1 MDAYTPFLIA
11 GLVTGAVYGLAGIGL
26 VLTYKTSGV
35 FNFAHGALATVAAY
49 VFYQLNVE
57 EGVGWQVSAAVA
69 VLVVGPI
76 LGLLL
81 ELIARRI
88 ATTALAYQVAATIGL
103 LLFVEAAIQLLFKSS
118 MPRTVPPFLTS
129 ATFDLSGTTVA
140 WSDVIVFLFAVAV
153 TVALAVFFRL
163 SRTGLE
169 MRAVVDDPELLGLL
183 GTSSSGVRRLA
194 WVLGTVLVSASGVLF
209 APLLPLDPLQLTLLV
224 VAAFGAAAI
233 GAFSSLPLTLAG
245 GLAIGVL
252 ASLSTKWFTTGVL
265 TGVPSALPF
274 LVLFAVLLFFP
285 RSKLTGRGFLTT
297 SSRPA
302 WKAPTRVQVTSGL
315 LVFVLLALVPTFA
328 GVHLTAWTVMV
339 ASIIIFLSLS
349 LLVRT
354 SGQVSLAAV
363 SFTAIG
369 AAGFSH
375 LAVDQSLPWLLAL
388 FLAGLVAVP
397 IGAVLSIP
405 AIRLNGLYLALAT
418 FGFGI
423 LLQSMFYSQDFMFGS
438 SGLGLPEP
446 RPDWG
451 WIDVSSDRGYY
462 YLVLVFVALVTG
474 LLLWLGHSRLGRLMR
489 GMADSPM
496 AVSTSGA
503 EVNVTRVLVFCLAAF
518 LASIGG
524 ALAAVAQTT
533 ALGDS
538 YQPFTS
544 LVFFV
549 LIMIVGGGE
558 PWNALLASAL
568 VFLVPSYV
576 TDPDVALYSQLL
588 FGAAAV
594 IFAVLPPRFREVPAP
609 VRRLL
614 DRAAPQVTTPDV
626 PAATAQR
633 TPVAAGGR
641 LTVSDLII
649 TFGGITA
656 VDGVSL
662 TAPTG
667 TITGLIGPNGAGK
680 TTTFNACSGL
690 VRPASGTVA
699 LDGHDVTRR
708 GPAYR
713 ARHGIGRT
721 FQRMELLESLTV
733 LENVVMG
740 ADAALSGYN
749 PFSHVV
755 SRPGA
760 TARARARALE
770 AIELCDLATVTDR
783 PVSALSTGQ
792 RRLVELARCL
802 AGDFRVLLLDEPSSG
817 LDHHETARF
826 GDILKRVVA
835 ERGVGILLVEHD
847 MSLVMDVCSYLYVID
862 FGKPIFEGTP
872 DEVSASHVVRS
883 AYLGDSDLETAVAE
897 RDSVLHDRDDPELQV
912 TR

>member
-1 MDAYTPFLIA
+1 MNAYIPFLIA

-35 FNFAHGALATVAAY
+35 FNFAHGALATIAAY

-57 EGVGWQVSAAVA
+57 EGVGWQAAAILA
-69 VLVVGPI
+69 VLVVGPT
-76 LGLLL
+76 LGIVL

-88 ATTALAYQVAATIGL
+88 ATAALTYQVAATIGL
-103 LLFVEAAIQLLFKSS
+103 LLFVEAGIQLLFKST
-118 MPRTVPPFLTS
+118 MPRTVPPFLTT
-129 ATFDLSGTTVA
+129 ATFDLAGTTVA

-153 TVALAVFFRL
+153 TVTLAVFFRV
-163 SRTGLE
+163 SRTGLQ

-183 GTSSSGVRRLA
+183 GTSSMTVRRLA

-285 RSKLTGRGFLTT
+285 RSKLTGRGFLANT
-297 SSRPA
+297 SRPG

-315 LVFVLLALVPTFA
+315 VVLGFLALVPTFA

-375 LAVDQSLPWLLAL
+375 LAVTHSLPWLVAL

-397 IGAVLSIP
+397 IGAVLAIP

-423 LLQSMFYSQDFMFGS
+423 LLQSMFYSQDFMFGA

-446 RPDWG
+446 RPGWT
-451 WIDVSSDRGYY
+451 WIDVASDRGYY
-462 YLVLVFVALVTG
+462 YLVLVFVALTTG

-496 AVSTSGA
+496 AVSTSGT
-503 EVNVTRVLVFCLAAF
+503 EVNVTRVLVFCLSAF

-549 LIMIVGGGE
+549 LIVIVGGGE
-558 PWNALLASAL
+558 PWNALVASAL
-568 VFLVPSYV
+568 VFLVPSYI
-576 TDPDVALYSQLL
+576 TDADAALYSQLL

-594 IFAVLPPRFREVPAP
+594 VFAILPAKVREVPAP
-609 VRRLL
+609 LRRLL
-614 DRAAPQVTTPDV
+614 DGFAPRTTRPKVPVGAVKRSSVTP
-626 PAATAQR
+626 
-633 TPVAAGGR
+633 GS
-641 LTVSDLII
+641 LTVTDLTI

-662 TAPTG
+662 AAATG

-690 VRPASGTVA
+690 VRPGAGRVA
-699 LDGHDVTRR
+699 LDGHDVTTR

-740 ADAALSGYN
+740 ADAAQSGYN

-755 SRPGA
+755 SRPG
-760 TARARARALE
+760 TIARARARAVE
-770 AIELCDLATVTDR
+770 AIEMCDLATVMDR

-817 LDHHETARF
+817 LDHHETAKF
-826 GDILKRVVA
+826 GDILKRVVT
-835 ERGVGILLVEHD
+835 ERGIGILLVEHD

-872 DEVSASHVVRS
+872 DEVMASPVVRA
-883 AYLGDSDLETAVAE
+883 AYLGDSDLETMSAALTPVP
-897 RDSVLHDRDDPELQV
+897 HDRDDPELQV